1 LELQLED
8 KEEAEKVV
16 AVAVAAATKAAKRL
30 DFFIGMMICLE
41 FKLLKFLKAKKL
53 ENSFLGRE
61 GERERERDGREL
73 KLVKKGVSHGAYIY
87 IYIKGFL
94 VIEGNF
100 RIFTRQLSPSLGIEF
115 TILGLNLFV

>member
-1 LELQLED
+1 M
-8 KEEAEKVV
+8 AH
-16 AVAVAAATKAAKRL
+16 
-30 DFFIGMMICLE
+30 I
-41 FKLLKFLKAKKL
+41 
-53 ENSFLGRE
+53 
-61 GERERERDGREL
+61 
-73 KLVKKGVSHGAYIY
+73 YIY